1 MRYFLVSL
9 LVCASVI
16 CLNSCDSSS
25 GSADGG
31 VSVYSPT
38 FYFKQMANLTIDVVY
53 ESGAEPYVG
62 TSGAGLNYW
71 DVTLQNLQ
79 AVFTGRN
86 VSFTVPK
93 TLAEMR
99 SIPTQNRSVW
109 STTDAINL
117 ANQYRNGDSSGTSG
131 KIFIA
136 FVKGYAAKSDGSA
149 NTAVI
154 GYSVTG
160 TNVIII
166 FKQVVQASGVV
177 PSGPVPR
184 FVEQSTIVHELAH
197 AIGFVNNGIPTTTA
211 HHDSAHGAH
220 CSNPSCVMYYLNE
233 GASDLANFISNFQS
247 SQNAVMFDN
256 ACLDDAKSF

>member
-1 MRYFLVSL
+1 MKYFLYSF
-9 LVCASVI
+9 LVCSGLFFI
-16 CLNSCDSSS
+16 NSCNSSS
-25 GSADGG
+25 GSGDSGN
-31 VSVYSPT
+31 SVYSAS
-38 FYFKQMANLTIDVVY
+38 FYFKEMTNLTIDVVY
-53 ESGAEPYVG
+53 EAGAEPYVG

-86 VSFTVPK
+86 VTFTVPK

-99 SIPTQNRSVW
+99 SIPTQSRSVW
-109 STTDAINL
+109 STTDAVNL

-131 KIFIA
+131 KIFVA

-149 NTAVI
+149 NTGVI

-166 FKQVVQASGVV
+166 FKQVVQASGLI

-197 AIGFVNNGIPTTTA
+197 AIGFVNNGLPLTTA

-220 CSNPSCVMYYLNE
+220 CSNPNCVMYYLNE
-233 GASDLANFISNFQS
+233 GASDLASFISNFQN
-247 SQNAVMFDN
+247 SQNAVMFDD
-256 ACLDDAKSF
+256 ACLNDAKSF

>member
-1 MRYFLVSL
+1 MRNILLSL
-9 LVCASVI
+9 LIVSSFFFI
-16 CLNSCDSSS
+16 NSCNSNS
-25 GSADGG
+25 GSGDGG

-38 FYFKQMANLTIDVVY
+38 FYFKQMTSLTIDVVY

-86 VSFTVPK
+86 ISFTVPK

-99 SIPTQNRSVW
+99 SIPTQSRSVW
-109 STTDAINL
+109 TTTDAINL
-117 ANQYRNGDSSGTSG
+117 ANQYRNGDSSGASG
-131 KIFIA
+131 KIFVA

-149 NTAVI
+149 NTGVI

-166 FKQVVQASGVV
+166 FKQVVQASGIA

-197 AIGFVNNGIPTTTA
+197 AIGFVNNGLPMTTS
-211 HHDSAHGAH
+211 HQDSAHGAH
-220 CSNPSCVMYYLNE
+220 CSNPNCVMYYLNE
-233 GASDLANFISNFQS
+233 GASDLANFISNYQS

-256 ACLDDAKSF
+256 SCLDDAKSF